1 MAPASRLGPMGRT
14 YEAIEG
20 RLLKFI
26 TSQPVFF
33 VATAPLSAD
42 GMVNCSPK
50 GNRGELVVLDGR
62 RLAYLDQ
69 TGSGIE
75 TLAHLRENGRIV
87 LMFCAFTGP
96 PRILRVHGR
105 GRAVAVGDPGFAE
118 LAASFPGQVG
128 VGARAVVIIDV
139 QRISDSCGYGVPL
152 MELQGHRPQLD
163 AWAERKGTDGIAAYW
178 EEKNRASIDGLPGLT
193 AEAPAP
199 AGEDERRTPASEGQ
213 VRTGGSS

>member
-1 MAPASRLGPMGRT
+1 MGRT
-14 YEAIEG
+14 YEALQG
-20 RLLKFI
+20 RLLEFI
-26 TSQPVFF
+26 ASQPVFF
-33 VATAPLSAD
+33 VATAPLAAG

-87 LMFCAFTGP
+87 LMFCAFSGP
-96 PRILRVHGR
+96 PRIVRVHGR

-118 LAASFPGQVG
+118 LARSFPGRIG
-128 VGARAVVIIDV
+128 VGARAVVVVHV

-163 AWAERKGTDGIAAYW
+163 AWAERKGAEGIAAYR
-178 EEKNRASIDGLPGLT
+178 EEKNRASLDGLPGLT
-193 AEAPAP
+193 AQPPAP
-199 AGEDERRTPASEGQ
+199 AGCPERRTPASEGQ
-213 VRTGGSS
+213 VPIGGPS